1 MWNSTKQINILA
13 QLVEEYL
20 QFLVLN
26 GIPSIGVQAA
36 TKEEL
41 VHSGKKLHDTH
52 SNYQVCP
59 SFVFLGFS
67 EVKHFS
73 VELWK

>member
-1 MWNSTKQINILA
+1 MFCTKW
-13 QLVEEYL
+13 YS
-20 QFLVLN
+20 FYWC
-26 GIPSIGVQAA
+26 QAA

-41 VHSGKKLHDTH
+41 VHSGEKLYDSH

-67 EVKHFS
+67 EVNHSS